1 MKTRKLNLG
10 YRITTLVALL
20 IIALPGRLVAQPPQP
35 PVNSHLAQSTWP
47 IYHANNYASASVL
60 STPPID
66 PVAFQTVGNLT
77 HRRFVAGNVSPW
89 TVLRAPAADGSQ
101 VVLTSP
107 VNGVAKYIIEKGRL
121 QGVSFL
127 QLDRRFLDFDWG
139 ILLLADGSALVTE
152 KQHNRF
158 AVVSDER
165 ADPRSR
171 LTVVRRIP
179 IDAEKYGTIT
189 AHFTIGYDGTVIA
202 LTEKPTLIAIDPRA
216 GRILAS
222 LDLPKELGLTTH
234 NSFPIDERGR
244 MYFVG
249 QQVMFAIDWNGQAFQ
264 TSWQSPYNMRGPG
277 FENEQGRGKIRDVIA
292 VARGE
297 AGTGSGTTPSLIG
310 DPKTGVVVVVDGHSP
325 KNHLVAFWRDA
336 IPADWK
342 PLPDPYDPKKKLDR
356 RVAGVF
362 ALPHSTPDGK
372 GHSAENSPAVLG
384 NAVVIAPW
392 AGFKPDG
399 TPPKGVQRVDWN
411 PETRKLQLVWANP
424 DVHINGVPTIGRGLT
439 GPRVFG
445 MGRDGESHV
454 YSVLDLGTGQLVRR
468 IDLGQDDAV
477 LDQGNSHVI
486 AADGSIIYGGKK
498 KIVRL
503 HGP

>member
-1 MKTRKLNLG
+1 MKTLL
-10 YRITTLVALL
+10 IALL
-20 IIALPGRLVAQPPQP
+20 TILMPECPVAQPPLP
-35 PVNSHLAQSTWP
+35 PVNRHLAQSTWP

-66 PVAFQTVGNLT
+66 PVAFQTVDNLT
-77 HRRFVAGNVSPW
+77 HRRFGAGNVSPW
-89 TVLRAPAADGSQ
+89 TVLRAPAADGTQ
-101 VVLTSP
+101 VVITTP
-107 VNGVAKYIIEKGRL
+107 VNGIAKYVIENGQLR
-121 QGVSFL
+121 GADFL
-127 QLDRRFLDFDWG
+127 KLDRRFIDFDWG

-171 LTVVRRIP
+171 LTVSRRIP
-179 IDAEKYGTIT
+179 IDGDKYGAIT
-189 AHFTIGYDGTVIA
+189 AHFTIGYDGTVVA

-222 LDLPKELGLTTH
+222 LDLPKELGLTSH

-249 QQVMFAIDWNGQAFQ
+249 QQVMFAVDWNGQAFQ
-264 TSWQSPYNMRGPG
+264 MSWQSPYNMRGPG
-277 FENEQGRGKIRDVIA
+277 FEDEQHRGKLRDVIA

-325 KNHLVAFWRDA
+325 KNHLVAFWRDE
-336 IPADWK
+336 IPADWQ
-342 PLPDPYDPKKKLDR
+342 PLPDPYDPKKNLDR

-362 ALPHSTPDGK
+362 ALPHSTPDGE

-384 NAVVIAPW
+384 NAVVIAQW

-399 TPPKGVQRVDWN
+399 TPPKGVQRVDWD
-411 PETRKLQLVWANP
+411 PKARKLQLVWANP
-424 DVHINGVPTIGRGLT
+424 DVHINGVPTIGC
-439 GPRVFG
+439 GPMGSRVFG
-445 MGRDGESHV
+445 MGRDGDAYA
-454 YSVLDLGTGQLVRR
+454 YSILDLGTGQLVRQ
-468 IDLGQDDAV
+468 IDLGNDEAV
-477 LDQGNSHVI
+477 LDQGNQHVI

-498 KIVRL
+498 KMVRL
-503 HGP
+503 LGP